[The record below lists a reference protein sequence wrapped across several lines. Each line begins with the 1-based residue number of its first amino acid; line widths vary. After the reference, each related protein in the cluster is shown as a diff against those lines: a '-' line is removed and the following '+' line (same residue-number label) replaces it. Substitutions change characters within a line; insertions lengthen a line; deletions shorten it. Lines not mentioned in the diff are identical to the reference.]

1 MMKTERITVLASP
14 TFKTF
19 LAGEAATAGVS
30 VSELVRQRCE
40 QPFGKDEALLGTL
53 AQQLRLANAAANAAL
68 DQALAALAHA
78 QTEINR
84 LRADRH
90 DAAHSTAQA
99 VAA

>member
-19 LAGEAATAGVS
+19 LAGEAATAGIS

-53 AQQLRLANAAANAAL
+53 AQQLRLSNAAL

-84 LRADRH
+84 LRAGRPDVP
-90 DAAHSTAQA
+90 HSTAQM